1 MELQLWFVF
10 VELMQVDY
18 REAPQP
24 SVSESPGVRS
34 HRETFHFVLLLEI
47 SLWQSR
53 RTGLS
58 EVSATEKRSGV
69 LVLSR
74 QRASVWT

>member
-18 REAPQP
+18 RGAPQP
-24 SVSESPGVRS
+24 SVSESPGVPS

-74 QRASVWT
+74 QQASVWT